1 MIQRGNAAGKLYQQT
16 AQCRVTMNLLICQK
30 CKSEK
35 LNKIVFFWAK
45 GFVALEING
54 LATDGPGLKN
64 HPSAQGTWVQ
74 SPVGELGSHMPRAA
88 KPEPHNY

>member
-1 MIQRGNAAGKLYQQT
+1 MA
-16 AQCRVTMNLLICQK
+16 
-30 CKSEK
+30 E
-35 LNKIVFFWAK
+35 

-54 LATDGPGLKN
+54 LATDGPGVKN

-88 KPEPHNY
+88 KPEPMHHERVCCARKDPTWRSGNHGPQLRPDAAKQRNKHV